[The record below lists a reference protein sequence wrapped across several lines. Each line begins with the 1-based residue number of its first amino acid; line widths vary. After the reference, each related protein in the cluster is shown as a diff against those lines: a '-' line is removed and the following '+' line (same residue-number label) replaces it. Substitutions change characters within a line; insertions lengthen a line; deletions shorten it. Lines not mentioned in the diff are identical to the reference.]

1 MEFIKGMDI
10 SMQDELE
17 NNGALYYLNN
27 ECKDIFEMFSKCGVN
42 YIRLRIWD
50 NPYTLDNV
58 AYGGGTNDLKTTIKL
73 AKRIKKHNMKFLL
86 DIHYSDFWVDPAK
99 QTKPKR
105 WQSLEFS
112 DLLNEVYIYTKNILE
127 ELEKEKVLP
136 DMIQIGNEITNGLLW
151 PDGHFTN
158 TRNMALLLKQGIKA
172 VREFNKNIK
181 IILHLDFGTD
191 NKMYNNWFSKTL
203 EYSLDFDIIGMSY
216 YPFWNGSLEDL
227 LFNMNDMSKKFNKD
241 IIICETSIG
250 YTLSKLGLDEMIFT
264 SDLEEKTPYEATKK
278 GQMEFLKDLFNTVRN
293 VCNDRGL
300 GVFYWEPSWLPIKNC
315 AWAKKEGCLYN
326 NDLVEP
332 SNIWANQALF
342 DENGNANI
350 ALIKLK
356 DL

>member
-136 DMIQIGNEITNGLLW
+136 DMIQIGNEITNG
-151 PDGHFTN
+151 
-158 TRNMALLLKQGIKA
+158 I
-172 VREFNKNIK
+172 
-181 IILHLDFGTD
+181 
-191 NKMYNNWFSKTL
+191 
-203 EYSLDFDIIGMSY
+203 
-216 YPFWNGSLEDL
+216 
-227 LFNMNDMSKKFNKD
+227 
-241 IIICETSIG
+241 
-250 YTLSKLGLDEMIFT
+250 
-264 SDLEEKTPYEATKK
+264 
-278 GQMEFLKDLFNTVRN
+278 
-293 VCNDRGL
+293 
-300 GVFYWEPSWLPIKNC
+300 
-315 AWAKKEGCLYN
+315 
-326 NDLVEP
+326 
-332 SNIWANQALF
+332 
-342 DENGNANI
+342 
-350 ALIKLK
+350 
-356 DL
+356 